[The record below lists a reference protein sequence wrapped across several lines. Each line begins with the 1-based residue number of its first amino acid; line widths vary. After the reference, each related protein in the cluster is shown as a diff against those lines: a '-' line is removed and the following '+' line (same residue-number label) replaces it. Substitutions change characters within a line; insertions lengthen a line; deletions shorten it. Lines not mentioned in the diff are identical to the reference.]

1 MSTLWER
8 VSKVLKAKSGSV
20 LGIEVS
26 SSSIKVVQ
34 VRKKGG
40 QGVLETYGE
49 LAIGPYAGIDAGKAT
64 RLPPEKMAAAL
75 KDLMQEAKVT
85 TKECGVAIPL
95 SSSLVNVIQMPDLGE
110 KRLKEMIPIEMRKY
124 IPVSIS
130 EVVLDWRVIPKGAE
144 VEAEEADRAAE
155 PAAGKPLDKV
165 DVLVVAIHKE
175 TVDRYQHIVE
185 QAGLA
190 PSFFEIEGFSTIR
203 AVLDGQP
210 ASSMVIDFG
219 SGATKMYIVE
229 RRVLR
234 QSHSTNRGSQDMT
247 IALSKSMGVSSEKAE
262 ELKRM
267 YGVSRDAADQT
278 VREVISL
285 VLDNILTE
293 ARRVLLNY
301 QKNSQQNVETVL
313 LSGGGAGL
321 KGLAE
326 AALEVLQTEVAVADP
341 FAKVVAPA
349 FLKEVLADAGPEF
362 AVAVGVALRKLDES
376 SE

>member
-1 MSTLWER
+1 
-8 VSKVLKAKSGSV
+8 
-20 LGIEVS
+20 
-26 SSSIKVVQ
+26 
-34 VRKKGG
+34 
-40 QGVLETYGE
+40 
-49 LAIGPYAGIDAGKAT
+49 
-64 RLPPEKMAAAL
+64 
-75 KDLMQEAKVT
+75 
-85 TKECGVAIPL
+85 
-95 SSSLVNVIQMPDLGE
+95 
-110 KRLKEMIPIEMRKY
+110 
-124 IPVSIS
+124 
-130 EVVLDWRVIPKGAE
+130 
-144 VEAEEADRAAE
+144 
-155 PAAGKPLDKV
+155 
-165 DVLVVAIHKE
+165 
-175 TVDRYQHIVE
+175 
-185 QAGLA
+185 
-190 PSFFEIEGFSTIR
+190 
-203 AVLDGQP
+203 
-210 ASSMVIDFG
+210 MVIDFG

-326 AALEVLQTEVAVADP
+326 AAREVLQTEVAVADP